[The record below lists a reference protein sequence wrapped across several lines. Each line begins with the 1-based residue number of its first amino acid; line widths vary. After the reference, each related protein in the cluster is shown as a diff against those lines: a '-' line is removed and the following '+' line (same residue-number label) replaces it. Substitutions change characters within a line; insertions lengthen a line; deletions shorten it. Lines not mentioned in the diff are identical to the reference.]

1 MIDPARDVFHLF
13 RENNPRRLHAMSFS
27 CLGKLAPADGA
38 LLRRWKAAMER
49 ILSEVYPPGHGEPSG
64 SPAVAPLVVGLSES
78 GIVPSALF
86 HRILRE
92 KGAACER
99 ICSTRQRIDGIP
111 FIESHSHGPH
121 HVLPFPRA
129 RFGEICFV
137 EDEITTGTTLLGLA
151 LALYQATGV
160 QRMRFFCFA
169 DNRGPAQ
176 VRQFENRL
184 RAAGIGFSLHVLLDK
199 TPPIPHLAPAQ
210 PPAPLPC
217 ILAVGEAVE
226 GVWEPVMQSAAL
238 SFQQVTLSP
247 WRIDGKQILSRLEI
261 GGRYYLYNPHLL
273 NGPLYLHCHPHEARV
288 GEQLK
293 GLLAAQGMELRPLEG
308 VN

>member
-27 CLGKLAPADGA
+27 CLGKLAPADGP
-38 LLRRWKAAMER
+38 LLRRWKAAMEG
-49 ILSEVYPPGHGEPSG
+49 ILSEVYPLGDSEPAGAS
-64 SPAVAPLVVGLSES
+64 APLVVGLSES

-92 KGAACER
+92 KGAVCER
-99 ICSTRQRIDGIP
+99 ICSTRRRIDGIP

-137 EDEITTGTTLLGLA
+137 EDEITTGATLLELA
-151 LALYQATGV
+151 LALYGATGV
-160 QRMRFFCFA
+160 AKMRFFCFA
-169 DNRGPAQ
+169 DNRSPAQ
-176 VRQFENRL
+176 VRRFENRL
-184 RAAGIGFSLHVLLDK
+184 RQAGIGFSLHVLLDQAPQYPL
-199 TPPIPHLAPAQ
+199 PPPVR
-210 PPAPLPC
+210 PPDPLPC

-226 GVWEPVMQSAAL
+226 GAWEPVMQSSAL

-293 GLLAAQGMELRPLEG
+293 GLLAARGIKLRPLEG